1 MKLIYNKHFK
11 TTNTDKS
18 AEQLLEKHEKVTDN
32 CTVESVISLFNTE
45 IMLRMDLL
53 LASLVG
59 STMCMFLITLC
70 DVELYINKCFSNVS
84 LHLK

>member
-32 CTVESVISLFNTE
+32 YIVESVISF
-45 IMLRMDLL
+45 
-53 LASLVG
+53 
-59 STMCMFLITLC
+59 F
-70 DVELYINKCFSNVS
+70 K
-84 LHLK
+84 

>member
-1 MKLIYNKHFK
+1 MKLISNKHFK

-32 CTVESVISLFNTE
+32 YIVESVISFFTTE

-53 LASLVG
+53 LASTGRKYHVHVFNDF
-59 STMCMFLITLC
+59 M
-70 DVELYINKCFSNVS
+70 
-84 LHLK
+84 

>member
-1 MKLIYNKHFK
+1 MKPIYNKHFK

-32 CTVESVISLFNTE
+32 YIVESVISFFNTE

-53 LASLVG
+53 LASTGRTYHVH
-59 STMCMFLITLC
+59 
-70 DVELYINKCFSNVS
+70 VINDFM
-84 LHLK
+84 

>member
-32 CTVESVISLFNTE
+32 YIVESVISFFNTE

-53 LASLVG
+53 LASTGRKYHVHNDF
-59 STMCMFLITLC
+59 M
-70 DVELYINKCFSNVS
+70 
-84 LHLK
+84 